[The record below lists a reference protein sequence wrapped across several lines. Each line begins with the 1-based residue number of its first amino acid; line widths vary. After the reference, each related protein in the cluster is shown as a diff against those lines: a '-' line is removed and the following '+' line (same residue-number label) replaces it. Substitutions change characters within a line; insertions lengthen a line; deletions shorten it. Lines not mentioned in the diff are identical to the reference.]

1 MELMIGRVVKSH
13 GIRGEVVVEL
23 TTDEPEIRFALGEVL
38 HGKQGKKEHELT
50 IKSTRMHQGRMLI
63 KFEEIP
69 DRTQADS
76 LRGTK
81 FWAAPLE
88 NDEGEEGFYDHELE
102 GLKIIHNGEEV
113 GVVTGVMHGPAG
125 EILEVL
131 LNDKKE
137 ALIPFVHA
145 IVPEVDL
152 GAGTATITP
161 PEGLLDL

>member
-1 MELMIGRVVKSH
+1 MIGRVVKSH

-152 GAGTATITP
+152 DAGTATITP

>member
-1 MELMIGRVVKSH
+1 MIGRVVKSH

-23 TTDEPEIRFALGEVL
+23 TTDEPEIRFALGEIL

>member
-1 MELMIGRVVKSH
+1 MIGRVVKSH

-50 IKSTRMHQGRMLI
+50 IQSTRMHQGRMLI

-125 EILEVL
+125 EILEVA

-152 GAGTATITP
+152 DAGTATITP

>member
-1 MELMIGRVVKSH
+1 MIGRVVKSH

>member
-1 MELMIGRVVKSH
+1 MIGRVVKSH

-23 TTDEPEIRFALGEVL
+23 TTDEPEIRFAIGEVL
-38 HGKQGKKEHELT
+38 HGKQGNKEHELK

-88 NDEGEEGFYDHELE
+88 TDDDEEGFYDHELE
-102 GLKIIHNGEEV
+102 GLKVIHNGEEI
-113 GVVTGVMHGPAG
+113 GEVTGVMHGPAG
-125 EILEVL
+125 EILEVA
-131 LNDKKE
+131 LNNKKE

-152 GAGTATITP
+152 DAGTVTITP